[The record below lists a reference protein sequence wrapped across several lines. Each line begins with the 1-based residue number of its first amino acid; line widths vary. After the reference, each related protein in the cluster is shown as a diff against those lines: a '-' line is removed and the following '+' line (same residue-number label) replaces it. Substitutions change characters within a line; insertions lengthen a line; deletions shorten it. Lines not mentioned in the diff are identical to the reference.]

1 MNIIKNIEIHL
12 FDIYI
17 YIYSIV
23 LTEMTSQ
30 SNVASG
36 SKSEIRDAIH
46 FKKKSSTILCWSLIR
61 QGEPS
66 DVNVTTQS
74 SMIIFHITYVAR

>member
-36 SKSEIRDAIH
+36 SKIRDAIH

-66 DVNVTTQS
+66 DINVTTQS
-74 SMIIFHITYVAR
+74 SMIIFHITYVAS